1 MGRKK
6 DKRRK
11 LEENRFSS
19 FQSSSDEEE
28 NSDAISQ
35 KTIKFQVSLKP
46 HGSKIKKPTNFF
58 QGALAEVVKRERIC
72 DKFAVKN
79 VTFLKDDMF
88 MVETKGEN
96 GQGRPVIDFNFPRTR
111 FTFRFRT
118 RFRFAKISKC
128 INNNVKS

>member
-6 DKRRK
+6 DKGKRRK

-19 FQSSSDEEE
+19 LQSSSDEEE
-28 NSDAISQ
+28 NSDAISE
-35 KTIKFQVSLKP
+35 KAIKFQVSLKP

-58 QGALAEVVKRERIC
+58 QGALAEIVKRERIC

-88 MVETKGEN
+88 IVETKGEN
-96 GQGRPVIDFNFPRTR
+96 CQGRPVIV
-111 FTFRFRT
+111 FRNEEGKLPQLHCGARIFQLY
-118 RFRFAKISKC
+118 I
-128 INNNVKS
+128 IILVV